1 MIGKWHVLA
10 VASALS
16 LQAPTYGRENET
28 CPTSPGS
35 DQQGY
40 LVEIRLCSA
49 DSPRCKP
56 RGDIVYKARRALNRE
71 TEMLSFPDIPDGQVI
86 TGGASF
92 SSLYDLQTR
101 GFNNVRIRSHGD
113 AADYC
118 SRHHLFDM
126 TADWTGDDA
135 SDNMRIEVC
144 LRFKKWED
152 AMPTAPCPQPP
163 P

>member
-1 MIGKWHVLA
+1 M
-10 VASALS
+10 
-16 LQAPTYGRENET
+16 
-28 CPTSPGS
+28 
-35 DQQGY
+35 
-40 LVEIRLCSA
+40 
-49 DSPRCKP
+49 
-56 RGDIVYKARRALNRE
+56 
-71 TEMLSFPDIPDGQVI
+71 SFPDIPDGQVI
-86 TGGASF
+86 TGGELF

-101 GFNNVRIRSHGD
+101 GFNNVRIRSYGD